1 MKTFNITET
10 EQGNDFGNFQA
21 EDERGALEAL
31 ANDAGYKSYADMLYV
46 TGGRGTLRVTE
57 VEDLSGAD
65 LSGADLSGA
74 NLRYAD
80 LSGADLS
87 GANLPSPTMVLLA
100 SWGDVN
106 PELCRDL
113 MIYNAA
119 CHPDPSAFTRWAN
132 RQSGCPYASA
142 KVQRAAD
149 FQERRE
155 YWSDTAPLRRPYDL
169 MVRVLAEKCPAWTGA
184 QQAEFNGKYKGN
196 VSTQSAAE

>member
-1 MKTFNITET
+1 MSEPKEIQILHKFTQAVLFKAAVTTITDCLAIAI
-10 EQGNDFGNFQA
+10 GS
-21 EDERGALEAL
+21 GA
-31 ANDAGYKSYADMLYV
+31 N
-46 TGGRGTLRVTE
+46 
-57 VEDLSGAD
+57 LSGADLRYAD
-65 LSGADLSGA
+65 LSGADLRYA
-74 NLRYAD
+74 DLRYAD